1 MRKIRKT
8 KKDLNLIPMINI
20 IFLLLIFFMLTG
32 VIQEKSLFDIQRPSS
47 ENSKIENNENSNRI
61 VISVTNENKIYIKNQ
76 QIKLNE
82 LSSRLENL
90 NNSVKVIIE
99 VDKNL
104 TVKNFTKILSI
115 IKKMEIK
122 KVFVRSLKIKD
133 DRKL

>member
-32 VIQEKSLFDIQRPSS
+32 VIQEKSQLDIKRPSS
-47 ENSKIENNENSNRI
+47 ENAQIEKNENSNNI
-61 VISVTNENKIYIKNQ
+61 IISVTKDDKIYIKNQ

-82 LSSRLENL
+82 LESRLENL
-90 NNSVKVIIE
+90 SNSEKVIIE

-104 TVKNFTKILSI
+104 KVKNFTKILSI

>member
-1 MRKIRKT
+1 MRKIRRK

-32 VIQEKSLFDIQRPSS
+32 VIQEKSLFDIERPSS
-47 ENSKIENNENSNRI
+47 ENAQIEKNEDSDMVLISVDKENRI
-61 VISVTNENKIYIKNQ
+61 YLKNE
-76 QIKLNE
+76 QIKLIE
-82 LSSRLENL
+82 LNSRLENL
-90 NNSVKVIIE
+90 GNSVKVIIE

-104 TVKNFTKILSI
+104 TVERFTKILSV
-115 IKKMEIK
+115 IKKMKIK

>member
-32 VIQEKSLFDIQRPSS
+32 VIQEKSQLDIKRPSS
-47 ENSKIENNENSNRI
+47 ENAQIEKNENSNNI
-61 VISVTNENKIYIKNQ
+61 IISVTKDDKIYIKNQ

-82 LSSRLENL
+82 LESRLENL
-90 NNSVKVIIE
+90 SNSEKVIIE

-104 TVKNFTKILSI
+104 KVKNFTKILSI

-133 DRKL
+133 D

>member
-32 VIQEKSLFDIQRPSS
+32 VIQEKSQLDIKRPSS
-47 ENSKIENNENSNRI
+47 ENAQIEKNENSNYI
-61 VISVTNENKIYIKNQ
+61 IISVTKDDKIYIKNQ

-82 LSSRLENL
+82 LESRLENL
-90 NNSVKVIIE
+90 SNSEKVIIE

-104 TVKNFTKILSI
+104 KVKNFTKILSI

>member
-1 MRKIRKT
+1 MKRIRKT

-47 ENSKIENNENSNRI
+47 ENSQIENNENSNRI

>member
-1 MRKIRKT
+1 MRKIRRK

-47 ENSKIENNENSNRI
+47 ENSQIENNENSNRI

-122 KVFVRSLKIKD
+122 KVFVRSLK
-133 DRKL
+133 

>member
-47 ENSKIENNENSNRI
+47 ENSQIENNENSNRI